1 MRCLRIKNLIYLVIF
16 GAEKQKDSMQDNVAI
31 KLIEINVN
39 NKSLYYENIIQTATL
54 NKKEEEFLDLVL

>member
-1 MRCLRIKNLIYLVIF
+1 
-16 GAEKQKDSMQDNVAI
+16 MQDNVAI

>member
-1 MRCLRIKNLIYLVIF
+1 MRCLRIKYLIYLVIF
-16 GAEKQKDSMQDNVAI
+16 GAENQKDSMQDNAAI
-31 KLIEINVN
+31 KLIEIYVN